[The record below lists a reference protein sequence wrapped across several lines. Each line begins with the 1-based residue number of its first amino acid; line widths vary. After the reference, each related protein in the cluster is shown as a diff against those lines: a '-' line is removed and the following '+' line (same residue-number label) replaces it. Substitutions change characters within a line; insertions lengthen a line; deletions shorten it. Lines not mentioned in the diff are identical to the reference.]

1 MENTG
6 ALLVNLGSPDS
17 PHEQDVRRYLNEFL
31 MDSNVID
38 MPWLIRRMIVSL
50 FVLPKR
56 PAQSARAYASVW
68 TEKGSP
74 LINISKDLHEEV
86 QKLTSMPV
94 ELAMRYGNPDM
105 ESALVRLAS
114 KPEIKEVL
122 LFPLYPHFAMS
133 TVKTVVEKAEKI
145 IKEYELPVSLKIH
158 PVFYDQDAYI
168 DALVQSAKEY
178 LEKDYDHIVFS
189 YHGVPER
196 HIRKDDC
203 TGSHCL
209 KSDDCCQKA
218 SPAHRS
224 CYRHQV
230 YRTTAC
236 FVEKAHIPVDKYSV
250 AFQSKLGRDKWL
262 EPATSSTIESLA
274 QQGMKKVL
282 VICPAFVAD
291 CLETLEEIGMEAKED
306 FIAAG
311 GESLE
316 LIPCLNSHPAWTKLI
331 SQWLER
337 PLQN

>member
-1 MENTG
+1 MKNTG

-56 PAQSARAYASVW
+56 PAQSAKAYASVW

-74 LINISKDLHEEV
+74 LISISKGLQEEV

-94 ELAMRYGNPDM
+94 ELAMRYGKPDM
-105 ESALVRLAS
+105 EGALVRLAS
-114 KPEIKEVL
+114 KPEINEVL
-122 LFPLYPHFAMS
+122 LFPLYPHYAMS
-133 TVKTVVEKAEKI
+133 TVKTVIEKAESI
-145 IKEYELPVSLKIH
+145 IEAHKLPITLKVH
-158 PVFYDQDAYI
+158 PVFYDHDAYI
-168 DALVQSAKEY
+168 DALVESAKDY
-178 LEKDYDHIVFS
+178 LRDEYDHIVFS

-203 TGSHCL
+203 TGNHCL

-218 SPAHRS
+218 SPAHKT

-230 YRTTAC
+230 YRTTAS
-236 FVEKAHIPVDKYSV
+236 FVEKTDIPVDKYTV
-250 AFQSKLGRDKWL
+250 AFQSRLGRDKWL
-262 EPATSSTIESLA
+262 EPSTSSVVESLA
-274 QQGMKKVL
+274 QQGIKKVL

-316 LIPCLNSHPAWTKLI
+316 LIPCLNTHPAWAKVV
-331 SQWLER
+331 SHWLEN

>member
-6 ALLVNLGSPDS
+6 AMLVNLGSPDS
-17 PHEQDVRRYLNEFL
+17 PHEQDVRHYLNEFL
-31 MDSNVID
+31 MDANVID
-38 MPWLIRRMIVSL
+38 MPWLVRRMIVSL

-74 LINISKDLHEEV
+74 LISNSKDLHEEV

-94 ELAMRYGNPDM
+94 ELAMRYGRPDM

-122 LFPLYPHFAMS
+122 LFPLYPHYAMS
-133 TVKTVVEKAEKI
+133 TVKTVVEKAEEI
-145 IKEYELPVSLKIH
+145 IKDYKLPVTLKVH
-158 PVFYDQDAYI
+158 PVFYNHDAYI
-168 DALVQSAKEY
+168 EALVESAKEY

-209 KSDDCCQKA
+209 KSEDCCQKA
-218 SPAHRS
+218 SPAHLT

-236 FVEKAHIPVDKYSV
+236 FVEKADIPVDKYSV

-262 EPATSSTIESLA
+262 EPATSSTIKSLA
-274 QQGMKKVL
+274 EQGIKKVL

-311 GESLE
+311 GVSLE
-316 LIPCLNSHPAWTKLI
+316 LIPCLNSHPAWTKLV
-331 SQWLER
+331 SQWLEK
-337 PLQN
+337 PLHN

>member
-17 PHEQDVRRYLNEFL
+17 PHEHDVRRYLNEFL

-38 MPWLIRRMIVSL
+38 MPWLVRRMIVSL

-56 PAQSARAYASVW
+56 PAQSAKAYASVW

-74 LINISKDLHEEV
+74 LISISEDLQSEV

-94 ELAMRYGNPDM
+94 ELAMRYGKPDM

-122 LFPLYPHFAMS
+122 LFPLYPHYAMS
-133 TVKTVVEKAEKI
+133 TVKTVVERAEKI
-145 IKEYELPVSLKIH
+145 ISEHKLPITLKVH
-158 PVFYDQDAYI
+158 PVFYDHDAYI
-168 DALVQSAKEY
+168 DALVESANDY
-178 LEKDYDHIVFS
+178 LEKDFDHIVFS

-209 KSDDCCQKA
+209 KSEDCCQKA
-218 SPAHRS
+218 SPAHHS

-236 FVEKAHIPVDKYSV
+236 FVEKADIPVDKYTV

-262 EPATSSTIESLA
+262 EPSTSSIVESLA
-274 QQGMKKVL
+274 RQGIKKVL

-316 LIPCLNSHPAWTKLI
+316 LIPCLNTHPAWTKLV
-331 SQWLER
+331 SHWLEK